1 MTTTAP
7 PAVRQLAAPPWS
19 RGLRRTA
26 GVCLVLAGLLNGLPQ
41 FLLPLL
47 SGDLS
52 FGEQI
57 AWSAEHPLPHR
68 LEQTA
73 LLLSSLVMLPGL
85 LGLAHVCR
93 FSSPR
98 LTAVATPLVVWGM
111 WGFGNVLAMG
121 YVSGTVAPSAIGVED
136 AVRLNDALSADP
148 GVVVTALVPHLIG
161 SFLGV
166 LLLAVAAWRAE
177 FPKPAV
183 VLLGAFLVW
192 DFLLPPLG
200 PVDAHL
206 LLVVAWVWLGV
217 ALLRLPDRTWNG
229 GHRAPAPGSA
239 GAPARS

>member
-7 PAVRQLAAPPWS
+7 PVVRPLGAPPWS
-19 RGLRRTA
+19 RALRLTA

-41 FLLPLL
+41 FLMTLL
-47 SGDLS
+47 TGDLS
-52 FGEQI
+52 FGDQI
-57 AWSAEHPLPHR
+57 AWSAAHPGAHR

-73 LLLSSLVMLPGL
+73 LLVSSLVLLPGL

-121 YVSGTVAPSAIGVED
+121 YVSGTVAPSVVGVDD
-136 AVRLNDALSADP
+136 AVRLNDALSGDP
-148 GVVVTALVPHLIG
+148 GVVAAALVPHLLG

-166 LLLAVAAWRAE
+166 LLLGVAAWRAG

-183 VLLGAFLVW
+183 VLSTAFLVW

-200 PVDAHL
+200 PIDAHL
-206 LLVVAWVWLGV
+206 LLVVAWAWLGV
-217 ALLRLPDRTWNG
+217 ALLRLPDAAWNG
-229 GHRAPAPGSA
+229 GIRAPAPGPAA
-239 GAPARS
+239 GPARS